1 MYDAKYIFN
10 SALQKLQ
17 EVHASCTLA
26 VAKECNYGWVQKKV
40 TALMIS
46 ERFNL
51 LVIHGNRINSMYED
65 KFRKTFNA

>member
-1 MYDAKYIFN
+1 MVYDAKYICN

-40 TALMIS
+40 NALMIS
-46 ERFNL
+46 GRFNL
-51 LVIHGNRINSMYED
+51 LMIIGNRINSLYGVN
-65 KFRKTFNA
+65 F